1 MKKKPR
7 LSRSGRKICL
17 ILVNPVYKKVTEIV
31 RTPDGKLV
39 KERKDKLQKETR
51 VIKWVDR
58 DAIISVE
65 EYITRKGDIA
75 KKRSIVY
82 DKYTNRFYATWHT
95 VNEILEVLEDRK
107 EHTVGFKSNHSH

>member
-17 ILVNPVYKKVTEIV
+17 LLVNPVYKKITKIV

-39 KERKDKLQKETR
+39 KEQKDKLQKETR